1 MSKMTEG
8 PWEARFD
15 VDETDEEQ
23 KWIVK
28 SAANKL
34 VNDGY
39 IIALFGG
46 PDAEANC
53 RGAANLPDLIEAA
66 EPIVQELNELEKAL
80 AKYSAPTQ
88 KLWNVDDSELIITL
102 KAARTLRSALLKV
115 KGGEG

>member
-1 MSKMTEG
+1 MSKMTGG

-53 RGAANLPDLIEAA
+53 KGAAALPDLIEAA
-66 EPIVQELNELEKAL
+66 EQAEHSLKCIIEIIDANGVTFNNRGQWEHGAKKAL
-80 AKYSAPTQ
+80 GG
-88 KLWNVDDSELIITL
+88 V
-102 KAARTLRSALLKV
+102 RSALLKA

>member
-66 EPIVQELNELEKAL
+66 EEFVEAQEAFNDMIMKMEGWVEPVAEQARLTL
-80 AKYSAPTQ
+80 AWRA
-88 KLWNVDDSELIITL
+88 
-102 KAARTLRSALLKV
+102 LRSALLKA